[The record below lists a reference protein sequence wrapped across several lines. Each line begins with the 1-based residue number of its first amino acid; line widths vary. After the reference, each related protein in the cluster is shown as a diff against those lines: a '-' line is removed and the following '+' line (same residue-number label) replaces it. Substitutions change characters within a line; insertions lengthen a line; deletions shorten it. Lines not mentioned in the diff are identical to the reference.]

1 MTKEAAFLL
10 CYFKLISWAFFHLSP
25 GSLEL
30 FPIGI
35 IPLLTNNLIQDMNR
49 ISNQILRINLSLGLI
64 RTSDSAKFLTLH
76 VRVFKTFFF
85 FFKTCLKLQSSQIT
99 FFFPKDAIGHLL
111 TVYSILKCL
120 LNNDRLYISILIHWF
135 HISKTEV

>member
-99 FFFPKDAIGHLL
+99 FFSKRCHRTSFNSVQYFEVPIEQWQIIHIHSDTLIPHL
-111 TVYSILKCL
+111 
-120 LNNDRLYISILIHWF
+120 
-135 HISKTEV
+135 